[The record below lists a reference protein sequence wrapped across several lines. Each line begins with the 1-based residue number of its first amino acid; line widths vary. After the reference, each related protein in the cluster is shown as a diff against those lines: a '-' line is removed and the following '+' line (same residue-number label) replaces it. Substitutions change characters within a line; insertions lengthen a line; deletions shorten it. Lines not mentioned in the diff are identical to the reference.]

1 MILHFRS
8 PKSVS
13 LCWNQNVTRLC
24 YFWRFGNLFLC
35 LFFFLGLW
43 SSSTLKASGIAA
55 LDPIST
61 LHLWSYYLLWFWSSG
76 LYLQFSSVVQSCLT
90 LCDPMDWSIPGLPVH
105 HQLLEFIQTLSV
117 ESVMAS
123 NHLILCHPLLL
134 PLSIFPRIRVFSN
147 EKGGQSFGVSASTS
161 VLPMNIQDSFPLD
174 GLVGSPCSSR
184 DSQQSSLASQ
194 FKSIYFSALS
204 LLYGP
209 TLTSI
214 HDYCK
219 SHSFD

>member
-134 PLSIFPRIRVFSN
+134 PLSILPSIRVFSSESVLLFRWPKYWSFSFNISPSN
-147 EKGGQSFGVSASTS
+147 EYSGLISFGWIGW
-161 VLPMNIQDSFPLD
+161 L
-174 GLVGSPCSSR
+174 
-184 DSQQSSLASQ
+184 SLQ
-194 FKSIYFSALS
+194 FKGLSTVFFSIPGQKPQFFSTQLS
-204 LLYGP
+204 L
-209 TLTSI
+209 
-214 HDYCK
+214 
-219 SHSFD
+219 

>member
-134 PLSIFPRIRVFSN
+134 PLSILPSIRVFSSESVLLFRWPKYWSFSFNISPSN
-147 EKGGQSFGVSASTS
+147 EYSGLISFGWIGW
-161 VLPMNIQDSFPLD
+161 L
-174 GLVGSPCSSR
+174 
-184 DSQQSSLASQ
+184 SLQ
-194 FKSIYFSALS
+194 FKGLSTVFFSITVQKPQFFSTQLS
-204 LLYGP
+204 L
-209 TLTSI
+209 
-214 HDYCK
+214 
-219 SHSFD
+219 